1 MGQVPFMTVPQTQEN
16 NTLYPISGKKSAT
29 GKISTAS
36 KDIKAEKQ
44 LVKEKIQLILQKI
57 DPSER

>member
-1 MGQVPFMTVPQTQEN
+1 MTVPQTQVN

-29 GKISTAS
+29 GKISTTS
-36 KDIKAEKQ
+36 KDSKAEKQ
-44 LVKEKIQLILQKI
+44 LVKEKIKLILQNI